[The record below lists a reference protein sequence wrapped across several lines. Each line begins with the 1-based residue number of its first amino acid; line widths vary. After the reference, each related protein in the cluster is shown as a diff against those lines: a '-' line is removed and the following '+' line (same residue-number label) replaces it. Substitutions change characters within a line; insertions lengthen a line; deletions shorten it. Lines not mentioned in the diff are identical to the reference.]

1 MQKEVFIMK
10 HYYHRFSTLLHKFRI
25 YDCGEQGYKVLAD
38 GKFIGM
44 ADSLPLAERM
54 AKNYV

>member
-1 MQKEVFIMK
+1 MK

-38 GKFIGM
+38 GKFIGV